1 MAEKKKAS
9 KSSGGGKKEKTKL
22 RVSFKGVDKEIRGKS
37 ERSARVPEGDYALK
51 IVNGRFK
58 TDDDDEVTGINWRF
72 QIVKPSKYKGKTL
85 FGYTHLSP
93 ESLWNLR
100 NLIHAATG
108 KNVAGKALDLDL
120 EKLYGKIVGAAV
132 EDDEYNKKIRSKP
145 QAFFP
150 VSELGDDE
158 DEDEEDD
165 DEEEEDDD
173 DSEEEEDDEEEDD
186 DDEDL
191 EDVEV
196 ESL

>member
-1 MAEKKKAS
+1 VAAKKKAG
-9 KSSGGGKKEKTKL
+9 KKSGGGKKEKT
-22 RVSFKGVDKEIRGKS
+22 RIQISFKGVDKEIRGKS

-58 TDDDDEVTGINWRF
+58 EDDDDEVTGINWRF

-108 KNVAGKALDLDL
+108 NNVAGKALDLDL

-132 EDDEYNKKIRSKP
+132 EDDEYKDKIRSKP

-150 VSELGDDE
+150 VSELEGDSDDE
-158 DEDEEDD
+158 EDDEDEEDD
-165 DEEEEDDD
+165 DSEEEEEDD
-173 DSEEEEDDEEEDD
+173 EEDD

>member
-1 MAEKKKAS
+1 MAEKKKAGS
-9 KSSGGGKKEKTKL
+9 KKKEKTTL
-22 RVSFKGVDKEIRGKS
+22 RVSFKGVDQEIRGKS

-72 QIVKPSKYKGKTL
+72 TIVKPKKYKGKTL

-120 EKLYGKIVGAAV
+120 EKLYNKIVGAAV
-132 EDDEYNKKIRSKP
+132 EDDEFNKKIRSKP

-150 VSELGDDE
+150 VSELGKEVDEEEEDDE
-158 DEDEEDD
+158 DDEEDDDETEEEEDDEDEEDD
-165 DEEEEDDD
+165 DD
-173 DSEEEEDDEEEDD
+173 
-186 DDEDL
+186 DL

-196 ESL
+196 EEL

>member
-1 MAEKKKAS
+1 VAEKKKAAS
-9 KSSGGGKKEKTKL
+9 KTGKTKM
-22 RVSFKGVDKEIRGKS
+22 RVNFKGVDKEIRGKS
-37 ERSARVPEGDYALK
+37 QRSARVPEGDYALK
-51 IVNGRFK
+51 IVNGQFK

-72 QIVKPSKYKGKTL
+72 QIVKPTKYKGKTL

-132 EDDEYNKKIRSKP
+132 EDDEYKNKVRSKP

-150 VSELGDDE
+150 VSEL
-158 DEDEEDD
+158 EESDD
-165 DEEEEDDD
+165 DEEEDDEDEEEDDT
-173 DSEEEEDDEEEDD
+173 EEEEDEEEDD

>member
-1 MAEKKKAS
+1 MATKKKAASS
-9 KSSGGGKKEKTKL
+9 KKDKTKL
-22 RVSFKGVDKEIRGKS
+22 RVNFKGVDKEIRGKS
-37 ERSARVPEGDYALK
+37 QRSARVPEGDYALK
-51 IVNGRFK
+51 IVNGKFK

-85 FGYTHLSP
+85 FGYTHLSS

-108 KNVAGKALDLDL
+108 TNVAGKALDLDL

-150 VSELGDDE
+150 VSELEG
-158 DEDEEDD
+158 DD
-165 DEEEEDDD
+165 DEEEEDDEDEED
-173 DSEEEEDDEEEDD
+173 DEEEEEDDEEDD

-196 ESL
+196 AEL